1 MSEVLIFS
9 FTYFILYISKRVYTY
24 ALYASLTILLYK
36 ILLYKIKF
44 YKIKGVHLQILRWIN
59 MYHALYYINEYAW
72 RLISINL

>member
-24 ALYASLTILLYK
+24 ALYSSLTILLYK
-36 ILLYKIKF
+36 I
-44 YKIKGVHLQILRWIN
+44 KGVHPQIFRWIN
-59 MYHALYYINEYAW
+59 MYHALYYINEYAS